1 MPAGFLIPRR
11 LDLEDKETTLRVVE
25 EGLDR
30 LRKLAFFPRVSVRS
44 FPHPGVVGH
53 RRRAT
58 ADAAVG
64 FTELFSSPALAP
76 FPLLLLSTL
85 SSPSPSVV
93 AILIGDCAA
102 AAAQLREVLPRS
114 TTFGQKSLV
123 CEDVARSLARLVERR
138 RGQGEGG
145 KESVRGP
152 ALFASRGAM
161 RAVALRS
168 PPVHHVSRRSA
179 DNREPRTM

>member
-1 MPAGFLIPRR
+1 M
-11 LDLEDKETTLRVVE
+11 
-25 EGLDR
+25 
-30 LRKLAFFPRVSVRS
+30 RKLAFFPRVSVRS

-123 CEDVARSLARLVERR
+123 CEDVARSLARSMGRP
-138 RGQGEGG
+138 RGQGV
-145 KESVRGP
+145 SGP
-152 ALFASRGAM
+152 TLFASRGTM
-161 RAVALRS
+161 PAVALGS

>member
-53 RRRAT
+53 RAT
-58 ADAAVG
+58 DAAVG

-123 CEDVARSLARLVERR
+123 CEDVARSFHGETEGPRSQWTDSFCLARDDA
-138 RGQGEGG
+138 G
-145 KESVRGP
+145 S
-152 ALFASRGAM
+152 GA
-161 RAVALRS
+161 RVAPRPS
-168 PPVHHVSRRSA
+168 CEPPIS
-179 DNREPRTM
+179 